1 MTQRLAEVL
10 IRVLNLIGK
19 TSVVS
24 EASYFYGVAPDESSE
39 TGREQIE
46 NFTKLK
52 WKNYDFTMFWSRITT
67 SHGIAVK

>member
-19 TSVVS
+19 TSIFSKFTLSSIVLLQMNLQKQ
-24 EASYFYGVAPDESSE
+24 EATDRKLHE
-39 TGREQIE
+39 TQV
-46 NFTKLK
+46 KH
-52 WKNYDFTMFWSRITT
+52 YDFTMFWSRITT